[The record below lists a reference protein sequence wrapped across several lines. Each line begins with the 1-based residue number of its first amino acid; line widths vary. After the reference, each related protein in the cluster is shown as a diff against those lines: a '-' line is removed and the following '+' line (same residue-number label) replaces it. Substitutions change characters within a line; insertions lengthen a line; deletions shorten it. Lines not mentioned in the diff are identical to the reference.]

1 MSDTSPLLGLPYLQ
15 PSQAQKHVTHN
26 EALQVLDTVV
36 QLSVENLGVATP
48 PEAPG
53 AAERFL
59 VGAGAT
65 GAWAGHDHEI
75 AVNLGDGWR
84 FQPPARGWIA
94 YLTSPGTFAAF
105 DGTEWKEL
113 SPPAPALLGINATA
127 DAQTRLAV
135 ATDGVLFTH
144 DGGDHRLKINK
155 EATGDTASLLFQT
168 AFSGRAEMGLTGD
181 DGFSIKVSADGTD
194 WTTALRFDPAT
205 AAVSGKAVQQDD
217 SDTTPGRLML
227 AEHGVLRSEIVGSV
241 TQAGGLPTG
250 AIIER
255 STTAAG
261 TVVKWADGTMM
272 MCARVTVDIN
282 TSATQYFPYPQVITT
297 ITGGS
302 FIGAD
307 GDEASGSG
315 SGDRR
320 RAMADMAVWTN
331 PNGWKVRLH
340 EGIVADTLDLHVT
353 VFGLWI

>member
-15 PSQAQKHVTHN
+15 PAQAQKHVTHN

-48 PEAPG
+48 PETPG
-53 AAERFL
+53 VAERFL
-59 VGAGAT
+59 VGAAAT
-65 GAWAGHDHEI
+65 GAWAGHDQEI
-75 AVNLGDGWR
+75 AIKTSDGWR

-94 YLTSPGTFAAF
+94 HLQSSGTLAAF
-105 DGTEWKEL
+105 DGTTWKEL
-113 SPPAPALLGINATA
+113 APPAPALLGINATA

-155 EATGDTASLLFQT
+155 EATEDTASVLFQT
-168 AFSGRAEMGLTGD
+168 GFSGRAEMGLTGD
-181 DGFSIKVSADGTD
+181 NGFSIKVSTDSTD
-194 WTTALRFDPAT
+194 WTTALKFDPAT
-205 AAVSGKAVQQDD
+205 AAISGEAVQQGGSD
-217 SDTTPGRLML
+217 STPGRLML
-227 AEHGVLRSEIVGSV
+227 AEHGVLRNEIVGSV
-241 TQAGGLPTG
+241 AQAGGLPTG

-261 TVVKWADGTMM
+261 TVVKWADGTIM

-282 TSATQYFPYPQVITT
+282 TSGTQYFPYPQTITT

-307 GDEASGSG
+307 GDEASGTG
-315 SGDRR
+315 AEDRR
-320 RAMADMAVWTN
+320 KAMADMAVWTN

-340 EGIVADTLDLHVT
+340 ESITADTLDLHVT